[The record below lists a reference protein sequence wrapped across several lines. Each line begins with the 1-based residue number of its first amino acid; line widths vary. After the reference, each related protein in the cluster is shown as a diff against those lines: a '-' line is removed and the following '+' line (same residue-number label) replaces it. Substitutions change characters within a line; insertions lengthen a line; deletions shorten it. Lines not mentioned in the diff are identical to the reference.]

1 MANILVVDDSK
12 FSRGRLVGTLRSEGF
27 FVAEVD
33 NGSAAL
39 KHMDGMC
46 PDLVVTD
53 LLMPELDGF
62 GLLRELHKQKCSI
75 PVIVVSAD
83 IQASSQAACREF
95 GARAFLNKP
104 FKPEELVTVVRE
116 ILAAATQEC
125 APC

>member
-12 FSRGRLVGTLRSEGF
+12 FSRGRLVSTLRSEGF
-27 FVAEVD
+27 HVSEVE
-33 NGSAAL
+33 NGTAAL
-39 KHMDGMC
+39 EHIHALR

-62 GLLRELHKQKCSI
+62 GLLQELHERNCSI

-83 IQASSQAACREF
+83 IQSSSQAACREF

-104 FKPEELVTVVRE
+104 FKPEDLLTVVRD
-116 ILAAATQEC
+116 ILTAATQEF